1 MELDFPAVAFIMTLA
16 AVINGMGIVRLLA
29 SFAEY
34 LRRQSNLEIVHY
46 WVFNL
51 WIAFQFP
58 LHVLMWWSLWNAQA
72 RFRRLI

>member
-1 MELDFPAVAFIMTLA
+1 MELDFRAFAFIITLA

-34 LRRQSNLEIVHY
+34 LRYQGDMEVVHY

-51 WIAFQFP
+51 
-58 LHVLMWWSLWNAQA
+58 
-72 RFRRLI
+72 